1 MIFLLAQ
8 NKEHLLR
15 EKKFVKQLSKI
26 ITDVLV
32 VKHHAINM
40 DMGVKVKLH
49 TFFNYG
55 TE

>member
-1 MIFLLAQ
+1 LIFLLAQ
-8 NKEHLLR
+8 NKEYLLR

-26 ITDVLV
+26 ITVVLV

-40 DMGVKVKLH
+40 VMGVKVKRH

>member
-1 MIFLLAQ
+1 LIFLLAQ

-26 ITDVLV
+26 M

-40 DMGVKVKLH
+40 DTGIKVKLH

-55 TE
+55 IE